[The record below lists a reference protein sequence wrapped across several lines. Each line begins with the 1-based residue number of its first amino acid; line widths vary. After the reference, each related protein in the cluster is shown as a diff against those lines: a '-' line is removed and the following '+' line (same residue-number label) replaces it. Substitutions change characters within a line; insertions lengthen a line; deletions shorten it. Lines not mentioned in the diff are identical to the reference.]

1 MNSAPNSAPLI
12 VASPPTT
19 IAAKTFGVDLAAYK
33 TRAFAISAAYA
44 GVAGSMFT
52 IAVGFV
58 APESFG
64 FALSFSFLAAIVVGG
79 LATVAGAIFG
89 ALFIEFVPVYAADV
103 NEALAAV
110 IYGGVL
116 ILFMYVLPTGV
127 VGLLRRLGARVRPGT
142 EGGEHAVV
150 VDDGGAARADTGD
163 RVRAGRG

>member
-1 MNSAPNSAPLI
+1 
-12 VASPPTT
+12 
-19 IAAKTFGVDLAAYK
+19 
-33 TRAFAISAAYA
+33 
-44 GVAGSMFT
+44 MFT
-52 IAVGFV
+52 IAIGFV

-64 FALSFSFLAAIVVGG
+64 FALSFSFLAAVVVGG

-127 VGLLRRLGARVRPGT
+127 VGLLRRLGARVRPST
-142 EGGEHAVV
+142 RRGGEHAVV
-150 VDDGGAARADTGD
+150 RRAGAAGAGD
-163 RVRAGRG
+163 AAGERVRAGR

>member
-1 MNSAPNSAPLI
+1 
-12 VASPPTT
+12 
-19 IAAKTFGVDLAAYK
+19 
-33 TRAFAISAAYA
+33 
-44 GVAGSMFT
+44 
-52 IAVGFV
+52 
-58 APESFG
+58 
-64 FALSFSFLAAIVVGG
+64 VVGG

-127 VGLLRRLGARVRPGT
+127 VGLAKRVRFRPPR

-150 VDDGGAARADTGD
+150 VDRGAAGGGAGE
-163 RVRAGRG
+163 RVRAQ

>member
-1 MNSAPNSAPLI
+1 M
-12 VASPPTT
+12 
-19 IAAKTFGVDLAAYK
+19 
-33 TRAFAISAAYA
+33 FA
-44 GVAGSMFT
+44 

-64 FALSFSFLAAIVVGG
+64 FALSFSFLAAVVVGG
-79 LATVAGAIFG
+79 LATVGGAVFG

-127 VGLLRRLGARVRPGT
+127 VGLLRRLGAAGAAADG

-150 VDDGGAARADTGD
+150 VDGDGAGADAGAGE
-163 RVRAGRG
+163 RVRAER

>member
-1 MNSAPNSAPLI
+1 
-12 VASPPTT
+12 
-19 IAAKTFGVDLAAYK
+19 
-33 TRAFAISAAYA
+33 
-44 GVAGSMFT
+44 MFT

-79 LATVAGAIFG
+79 LATVGGAVFG
-89 ALFIEFVPVYAADV
+89 ALFIEFVPVYASDI

-127 VGLLRRLGARVRPGT
+127 VGLLRRLGARVRPQA
-142 EGGEHAVV
+142 EGRRAC
-150 VDDGGAARADTGD
+150 GGCR
-163 RVRAGRG
+163 R